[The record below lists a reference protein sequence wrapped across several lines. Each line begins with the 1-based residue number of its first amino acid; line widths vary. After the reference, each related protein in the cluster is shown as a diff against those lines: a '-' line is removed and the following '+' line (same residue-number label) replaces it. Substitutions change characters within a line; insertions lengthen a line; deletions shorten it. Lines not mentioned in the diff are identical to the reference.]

1 MKNKKNLV
9 NNMLA
14 LEIKGLKKTYKSKKK
29 ETIALKGLDLQVQSG
44 EIFGILGPN
53 GAGKTTLIKI
63 CSTLLGKTDGEV
75 TVLGMDI
82 EKQEKEI
89 RKRIGYIG
97 QDSERSTYARLT
109 GKENLEFFAALYNM
123 SKEEFR
129 KQFEEFKKTYDN
141 HEIFD
146 KEVMRLSGGQKQA
159 VVVMR
164 GFLHNPDLVFADE
177 ISKGLDPIA
186 AKKIRS
192 FVKDYAKKKGKT
204 VIITSQIMSE
214 IEELCDRVAIIYEGK
229 VVAVDTPQKLMDDVN
244 IQLLEVRLRSTET
257 LVPEFVQ
264 EVATLESVMDVQQE
278 NGYLRIP
285 VNDSSEAFESIID
298 ICKKYS
304 INPVISYRTA
314 TLEDVFIKYC
324 EKKVD
329 LEV

>member
-1 MKNKKNLV
+1 MY
-9 NNMLA
+9 A
-14 LEIKGLKKTYKSKKK
+14 LEVKGVKKTYKSRKKQT
-29 ETIALKGLDLQVQSG
+29 EALKGLDLQVKSG

-63 CSTLLGKTDGEV
+63 CSTLLGKTEGEV

-82 EKQEKEI
+82 EKQEKDI
-89 RKRIGYIG
+89 RKSIGYIG

-123 SKEEFR
+123 SKDDFLV
-129 KQFEEFKKTYDN
+129 QLEEFKKTYDN

-146 KEVMRLSGGQKQA
+146 KEVMKLSGGQKQA
-159 VVVMR
+159 IVVMR

-229 VVAVDTPQKLMDDVN
+229 VVAIDTPQKLMDDLN
-244 IQLLEVRLRSTET
+244 IQLLEIRLRSTDNAS
-257 LVPEFVQ
+257 PEFLQ
-264 EVATLESVMDVQQE
+264 EVASIESVLEVQQE
-278 NGYLRIP
+278 NGYLRMP
-285 VNDSSEAFESIID
+285 VSDSSQAFEAVMET
-298 ICKKYS
+298 CKKFG

-314 TLEDVFIKYC
+314 SLEDVFLKFC
-324 EKKVD
+324 DKKVD
-329 LEV
+329 LEE

>member
-1 MKNKKNLV
+1 MY
-9 NNMLA
+9 A
-14 LEIKGLKKTYKSKKK
+14 LEAKGVKKTYKSRKKQT
-29 ETIALKGLDLQVQSG
+29 EALKGLDLQVKEG

-53 GAGKTTLIKI
+53 GAGKTTFIKI
-63 CSTLLGKTDGEV
+63 CSTLLGKTEGEV
-75 TVLGMDI
+75 KVLGFDI
-82 EKQEKEI
+82 KEEREI

-123 SKEEFR
+123 SKEEFTE
-129 KQFEEFKKTYDN
+129 QLEEFKKTYDN

-146 KEVMRLSGGQKQA
+146 KEVMKLSGGQKQA
-159 VVVMR
+159 IVVMR

-177 ISKGLDPIA
+177 ISKGLDPLA
-186 AKKIRS
+186 AKKIRN

-229 VVAVDTPQKLMDDVN
+229 VVAVDTPQNLMDDLD
-244 IQLLEVRLRSTET
+244 IQLLEIRMRSTET
-257 LVPEFVQ
+257 TTPEFLQAIAVI
-264 EVATLESVMDVQQE
+264 ESVQAVNQE
-278 NGYLRIP
+278 NGYLRLP
-285 VNDSSEAFESIID
+285 VSDSAKAFESVMEV
-298 ICKKYS
+298 CRKFGL
-304 INPVISYRTA
+304 NPVISYRTG

-329 LEV
+329 LES

>member
-1 MKNKKNLV
+1 MY
-9 NNMLA
+9 A
-14 LEIKGLKKTYKSKKK
+14 LEAKGVKKIYKSRKK
-29 ETIALKGLDLQVQSG
+29 ETEALKGLDLQVKEG
-44 EIFGILGPN
+44 EIFGLLGPN
-53 GAGKTTLIKI
+53 GAGKTTFIKI

-75 TVLGMDI
+75 KVLGFDI
-82 EKQEKEI
+82 KEEREI

-123 SKEEFR
+123 SKNDFAE
-129 KQFEEFKKTYDN
+129 QLEEFKKTYDN

-146 KEVMRLSGGQKQA
+146 KEVMKLSGGQKQA
-159 VVVMR
+159 IVVMR

-177 ISKGLDPIA
+177 ISKGLDPLA

-229 VVAVDTPQKLMDDVN
+229 VVAIDTPQNLMDSLD
-244 IQLLEVRLRSTET
+244 IQLLEVRMRSTET
-257 LVPEFVQ
+257 TTPEFLQ
-264 EVATLESVMDVQQE
+264 AIALIDSVKAVNQE
-278 NGYLRIP
+278 NGYLRLP
-285 VNDSSEAFESIID
+285 VSDGAKAFESVMEV
-298 ICKKYS
+298 CRKFGL
-304 INPVISYRTA
+304 NPVISYRTG

-324 EKKVD
+324 EKRAD

>member
-1 MKNKKNLV
+1 MF
-9 NNMLA
+9 A
-14 LEIKGLKKTYKSKKK
+14 LEARNVKKTYKSRKKST
-29 ETIALKGLDLQVQSG
+29 EALKGLDLQVKSG

-53 GAGKTTLIKI
+53 GAGKTTFIKI
-63 CSTLLGKTDGEV
+63 CSTLLGKTDGEI

-123 SKEEFR
+123 TKEDFLE
-129 KQFEEFKKTYDN
+129 QLEEFKKTYEN

-159 VVVMR
+159 IVVMR

-186 AKKIRS
+186 AKRIRN
-192 FVKDYAKKKGKT
+192 FVKDYAKNRGKT

-229 VVAVDTPQKLMDDVN
+229 VVAVGTPQKLMDEVN
-244 IQLLEVRLRSTET
+244 IQLLEIRLRSTESAS
-257 LVPEFVQ
+257 PEFIQ
-264 EVATLESVMDVQQE
+264 EVVTLESVLDVQQE

-285 VNDSSEAFESIID
+285 VTDSSKAFEAVMEK
-298 ICKKYS
+298 CRKYG

-314 TLEDVFIKYC
+314 TLEDVFLKYC
-324 EKKVD
+324 DKKVD
-329 LEV
+329 LEA

>member
-1 MKNKKNLV
+1 MFALQAEKVVKIYKNR
-9 NNMLA
+9 
-14 LEIKGLKKTYKSKKK
+14 KKTTK
-29 ETIALKGLDLQVQSG
+29 ALDGLDLEVKEG

-63 CSTLLGKTDGEV
+63 CSTLLGKTDGKV

-82 EKQEKEI
+82 DKEEKNV

-109 GKENLEFFAALYNM
+109 GKENLEFFGTLYNM
-123 SKEEFR
+123 TKEEIIER
-129 KQFEEFKKTYDN
+129 IEEFKKTYEND
-141 HEIFD
+141 EIFD

-159 VVVMR
+159 IVVMR

-177 ISKGLDPIA
+177 ISKGLDPLA
-186 AKKIRS
+186 AKKIRN
-192 FVKDYAKKKGKT
+192 FVKDYAKEKGKT

-229 VVAVDTPQKLMDDVN
+229 VVAIDTPQKLMDDVEL
-244 IQLLEVRLRSTET
+244 QLLELRMRSTEHAT
-257 LVPEFVQ
+257 VEFIQ
-264 EVATLESVMDVQQE
+264 ELALIETVLKVEQE
-278 NGYLRIP
+278 NGYLRLP
-285 VNDSSEAFESIID
+285 VKDSSKAFESVMVV
-298 ICKKYS
+298 CQKYNL
-304 INPVISYRTA
+304 NPVISYRTG

-324 EKKVD
+324 DKKVD

>member
-1 MKNKKNLV
+1 LY
-9 NNMLA
+9 A
-14 LEIKGLKKTYKSKKK
+14 LEAKGVKKTYKSRKKQT
-29 ETIALKGLDLQVQSG
+29 EALKGLDLQVKEG

-53 GAGKTTLIKI
+53 GAGKTTFIKI
-63 CSTLLGKTDGEV
+63 CSTLLGKTEGDV
-75 TVLGMDI
+75 KVLGFDI
-82 EKQEKEI
+82 KEEREI

-123 SKEEFR
+123 SKEDFAE
-129 KQFEEFKKTYDN
+129 QLEEFKKTYDN

-146 KEVMRLSGGQKQA
+146 KEVMKLSGGQKQA
-159 VVVMR
+159 IVVMR

-177 ISKGLDPIA
+177 ISKGLDPLA

-192 FVKDYAKKKGKT
+192 FVKDYAKNKGKT

-229 VVAVDTPQKLMDDVN
+229 VVAIDTPQNLMDELD
-244 IQLLEVRLRSTET
+244 IQLLEVRMRSTET
-257 LVPEFVQ
+257 TTPEFLQAIAVID
-264 EVATLESVMDVQQE
+264 SVKAVNQE
-278 NGYLRIP
+278 NGYLRLP
-285 VNDSSEAFESIID
+285 VSDSAKAFESVID
-298 ICKKYS
+298 VCRKFGL
-304 INPVISYRTA
+304 NPVISYRTG

-329 LEV
+329 LES

>member
-1 MKNKKNLV
+1 MY
-9 NNMLA
+9 A
-14 LEIKGLKKTYKSKKK
+14 LEAKNVKKTYKSRKK
-29 ETIALKGLDLQVQSG
+29 ETEALKGLDLQVKEG

-53 GAGKTTLIKI
+53 GAGKTTFIKI

-75 TVLGMDI
+75 KVLGYDI
-82 EKQEKEI
+82 KEEKEI

-123 SKEEFR
+123 SKEEFLE
-129 KQFEEFKKTYDN
+129 QLEEFKKTYDN

-146 KEVMRLSGGQKQA
+146 KEVMKLSGGQKQA
-159 VVVMR
+159 IVVMR

-229 VVAVDTPQKLMDDVN
+229 VVAVDTPQNLMDELD
-244 IQLLEVRLRSTET
+244 IQLLEVRMRSTET
-257 LVPEFVQ
+257 TTPEFLQALAIVD
-264 EVATLESVMDVQQE
+264 SVKAVNQE
-278 NGYLRIP
+278 NGYLRLP
-285 VNDSSEAFESIID
+285 VTDSTKAFESVME
-298 ICKKYS
+298 ICKKFDL
-304 INPVISYRTA
+304 NPVISYRTG

-324 EKKVD
+324 DKKVD
-329 LEV
+329 LES

>member
-1 MKNKKNLV
+1 LY
-9 NNMLA
+9 A
-14 LEIKGLKKTYKSKKK
+14 LEAKNVKKTYKSRKK
-29 ETIALKGLDLQVQSG
+29 ETEALKGLDLQVKEG

-53 GAGKTTLIKI
+53 GAGKTTFIKI

-75 TVLGMDI
+75 KVLGYDI
-82 EKQEKEI
+82 KEEKEI

-123 SKEEFR
+123 SKEEFLE
-129 KQFEEFKKTYDN
+129 QLEEFKKTYDN

-146 KEVMRLSGGQKQA
+146 KEVMKLSGGQKQA
-159 VVVMR
+159 IVVMR

-229 VVAVDTPQKLMDDVN
+229 VVAVDTPQNLMDELD
-244 IQLLEVRLRSTET
+244 IQLLEVRMRSTET
-257 LVPEFVQ
+257 TTPEFLQALAIVD
-264 EVATLESVMDVQQE
+264 SVKAVNQE
-278 NGYLRIP
+278 NGYLKLP
-285 VNDSSEAFESIID
+285 VSDSAKAFESVME
-298 ICKKYS
+298 ICKKFDL
-304 INPVISYRTA
+304 NPVISYRTG

-324 EKKVD
+324 DKKVD
-329 LEV
+329 LES

>member
-1 MKNKKNLV
+1 MY
-9 NNMLA
+9 A
-14 LEIKGLKKTYKSKKK
+14 LEVKDVKKTYKSRKKQT
-29 ETIALKGLDLQVQSG
+29 EALKGLDLLVKSG

-63 CSTLLGKTDGEV
+63 CSTLLGKTEGEV

-82 EKQEKEI
+82 EKQEKDI
-89 RKRIGYIG
+89 RKSIGYIG

-123 SKEEFR
+123 SKDDFLV
-129 KQFEEFKKTYDN
+129 QLEEFKKTYDN

-146 KEVMRLSGGQKQA
+146 KEVMKLSGGQKQA
-159 VVVMR
+159 IVVMR

-186 AKKIRS
+186 AKKIRN

-229 VVAVDTPQKLMDDVN
+229 VVAIDTPQKLMDDLN
-244 IQLLEVRLRSTET
+244 IQLLEIRLRSTDT
-257 LVPEFVQ
+257 ASPEFLQ
-264 EVATLESVMDVQQE
+264 EVASIDSVLEVKQD
-278 NGYLRIP
+278 NGYLRMP
-285 VNDSSEAFESIID
+285 VSDSSQAFEAVIQ
-298 ICKKYS
+298 ICRKFG

-314 TLEDVFIKYC
+314 SLEDVFLKYC
-324 EKKVD
+324 DKKVD

>member
-1 MKNKKNLV
+1 MY
-9 NNMLA
+9 A
-14 LEIKGLKKTYKSKKK
+14 LEVKGVKKTYKSRKK
-29 ETIALKGLDLQVQSG
+29 ETEALKGLDLQVKKG

-82 EKQEKEI
+82 EKEEKEI

-109 GKENLEFFAALYNM
+109 GKENLEFFSALYNM
-123 SKEEFR
+123 SKEDFLEQL
-129 KQFEEFKKTYDN
+129 KEFKKTYEN

-159 VVVMR
+159 IVVMR

-186 AKKIRS
+186 AKRIRT

-214 IEELCDRVAIIYEGK
+214 IEELCDRVAIIFEGK

-244 IQLLEVRLRSTET
+244 IQLLEIRLRSTET
-257 LVPEFVQ
+257 ATPEFIQ
-264 EVATLESVMDVQQE
+264 EVVTLESVLDVQQE

-285 VNDSSEAFESIID
+285 VSDSSKAFEAVMEM
-298 ICKKYS
+298 CRKFG

-314 TLEDVFIKYC
+314 TLEDVFLKYC
-324 EKKVD
+324 DKKVD
-329 LEV
+329 LEA

>member
-1 MKNKKNLV
+1 MV
-9 NNMLA
+9 IEVYA
-14 LEIKGLKKTYKSKKK
+14 LEAKGVKKTYKSRKK
-29 ETIALKGLDLQVQSG
+29 ETEALKGLDLQVKEG

-53 GAGKTTLIKI
+53 GAGKTTFIKI

-75 TVLGMDI
+75 KVLGLDVVK
-82 EKQEKEI
+82 EEKEI

-123 SKEEFR
+123 SKDDFAE
-129 KQFEEFKKTYDN
+129 QLEEFKKTYDN

-159 VVVMR
+159 IVVMR

-204 VIITSQIMSE
+204 IIITSQIMSE

-229 VVAVDTPQKLMDDVN
+229 VVAVDTPQNLMDDIN
-244 IQLLEVRLRSTET
+244 IQLLELRLRSTET
-257 LVPEFVQ
+257 ATPEFLQ
-264 EVATLESVMDVQQE
+264 EIATLDTVKEVKQE
-278 NGYLRIP
+278 NGYLRMP
-285 VNDSSEAFESIID
+285 VSDSSQAFESVME
-298 ICKKYS
+298 ICRKYN

-314 TLEDVFIKYC
+314 TLEDVFLKYC
-324 EKKVD
+324 DKKVD
-329 LEV
+329 LEA

>member
-1 MKNKKNLV
+1 MY
-9 NNMLA
+9 A
-14 LEIKGLKKTYKSKKK
+14 LEVKGVKKTYKSRKKQT
-29 ETIALKGLDLQVQSG
+29 EALKGLDLQVKSG

-63 CSTLLGKTDGEV
+63 CSTLLGKTEGEV

-82 EKQEKEI
+82 EKQEKDI

-123 SKEEFR
+123 SKDDFLV
-129 KQFEEFKKTYDN
+129 QLEEFKKTYDN

-146 KEVMRLSGGQKQA
+146 KEVMKLSGGQKQA
-159 VVVMR
+159 IVVMR

-186 AKKIRS
+186 AKKIRN
-192 FVKDYAKKKGKT
+192 FVKDYTKNKGKT

-229 VVAVDTPQKLMDDVN
+229 VVAIDTPQKLMDDLN
-244 IQLLEVRLRSTET
+244 IQLLEIRLRSTDIAS
-257 LVPEFVQ
+257 PEFLQ
-264 EVATLESVMDVQQE
+264 EVASIESVLEVKQE
-278 NGYLRIP
+278 NGYLKMP
-285 VNDSSEAFESIID
+285 VSDSSQAFEAVMET
-298 ICKKYS
+298 CRKFG

-314 TLEDVFIKYC
+314 SLEDVFLKYC
-324 EKKVD
+324 DKKVD
-329 LEV
+329 LEE

>member
-1 MKNKKNLV
+1 MY
-9 NNMLA
+9 A
-14 LEIKGLKKTYKSKKK
+14 LEAKGVKKTYKSRKK
-29 ETIALKGLDLQVQSG
+29 ETEALKGLNLQVKEG

-53 GAGKTTLIKI
+53 GAGKTTFIKI

-75 TVLGMDI
+75 KVLGLDVVK
-82 EKQEKEI
+82 EEKEI

-123 SKEEFR
+123 SKDDFA
-129 KQFEEFKKTYDN
+129 KQLEEFKKTYDN

-159 VVVMR
+159 IVVMR

-204 VIITSQIMSE
+204 IIMTSQIMSE
-214 IEELCDRVAIIYEGK
+214 IEELCDRVAIIFEGK
-229 VVAVDTPQKLMDDVN
+229 VVAVDTPQNLMDDVN
-244 IQLLEVRLRSTET
+244 IQLLELRLRSTET
-257 LVPEFVQ
+257 ATPEFLQ
-264 EVATLESVMDVQQE
+264 EIATLDSVKEVKQE
-278 NGYLRIP
+278 NGYLRMP
-285 VNDSSEAFESIID
+285 VSDSSQAFESVME
-298 ICKKYS
+298 ICRKYN

-314 TLEDVFIKYC
+314 TLEDVFLKYC
-324 EKKVD
+324 DKKVD
-329 LEV
+329 LEA